1 MHVLFAVHV
10 LFVLDIMKGNQ
21 ESHHLSPLLLLL
33 LLLTC
38 VVHTT
43 SSRQPSRPCNVFSI
57 SACNS
62 EGQRKAPCKQPTM
75 PLRSLSL
82 SVAAPPMLRMH
93 LYKTEALSWALT
105 LRHPITACQ
114 GAGS

>member
-1 MHVLFAVHV
+1 MHV

-33 LLLTC
+33 LLLLTC

-43 SSRQPSRPCNVFSI
+43 SSRQPSRPCNGFSI

-62 EGQRKAPCKQPTM
+62 EGQHAAPCKQPTM

-93 LYKTEALSWALT
+93 LYKTEALSLALT